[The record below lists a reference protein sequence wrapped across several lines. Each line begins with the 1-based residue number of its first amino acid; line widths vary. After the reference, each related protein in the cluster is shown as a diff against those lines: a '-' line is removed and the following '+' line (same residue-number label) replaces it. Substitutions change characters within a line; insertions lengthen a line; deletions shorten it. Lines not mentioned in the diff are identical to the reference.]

1 MRLSMFD
8 VQILGM
14 DMYRILHTFV
24 LFSFLGYLMECVV
37 LSIEKNGWYWIGDS

>member
-1 MRLSMFD
+1 MFD

-24 LFSFLGYLMECVV
+24 LFSFLGYLMNAWCFP
-37 LSIEKNGWYWIGDS
+37 SRKSGWYWIGDS